1 MKLINKL
8 TKRELELLKEIDIN
22 IEDKDYSVDEIIK
35 ITDDT
40 TLNGEI
46 SNLEGKDYKSTSLAE
61 EYADLVDKLISANR
75 PQTITAEQYNNTSK
89 IGNEINEGA
98 QAKRGREG
106 AATRHK
112 ANTLDPTLSS
122 ITRSNNTLNKLLRLI
137 LIIEPDNNCSFP

>member
-61 EYADLVDKLISANR
+61 EYADLVDKLI
-75 PQTITAEQYNNTSK
+75 EL
-89 IGNEINEGA
+89 EDLELEEG
-98 QAKRGREG
+98 
-106 AATRHK
+106 
-112 ANTLDPTLSS
+112 
-122 ITRSNNTLNKLLRLI
+122 
-137 LIIEPDNNCSFP
+137 